1 MKAFAH
7 LAPTAP
13 AIFVAAIGMSLTVYL
28 LHGAAVQGE
37 PAQLLAVIGGAAGRV
52 AADLPAAVNKPTTK
66 PVGKAASYA
75 QPATTR
81 SVQFVPRRRTAATT
95 AHLVHRSARSGVV
108 PRASSVPLQAAAP
121 AARATP
127 VTASGHGHG
136 HGRALKSTAGALA
149 PRAHG
154 HGNAHGH
161 GTAHGLG
168 KAFGHSSEHHHGL
181 PRGHAKKAPTAPLSA
196 PTTPPKV
203 NGGGNGRKGGKK

>member
-37 PAQLLAVIGGAAGRV
+37 PAPLLAVIGGAAGRV

-95 AHLVHRSARSGVV
+95 AHRVHRSARSGVV

-127 VTASGHGHG
+127 VTASGHD

-181 PRGHAKKAPTAPLSA
+181 PRAHAKKAPTAPLSA